1 MENKIAQLHSTFSI
15 NGEISNDDTRFLQIT
30 IDVLHLGL
38 NRNGSVFTKD
48 VVDSCVDSIKNTP
61 VLGFIN
67 KGNKYIEPDFEGHE
81 HTVTRTENG
90 IEEIYA
96 GHAYGVI
103 PESCNPRWVMKVC
116 SDGQEREFLQVDALL
131 WEKFNDA
138 SDIFYRDVEKNQ
150 SMELEIS
157 SVDGYEDEDGIFYFE
172 KFRFDGCC
180 VLGDD
185 VLPAMVDANL
195 KLKEV
200 QFAADEFIKNIQGE
214 LNDKFTIF
222 TALVN
227 EKNSQ
232 GGVVNMP
239 NTDLE
244 QVVENQ
250 PQIEDV
256 QSEDVEFEVEVET
269 EVETEVEV
277 EDVEP
282 EVETDVV
289 EPEVTETE
297 VVEEVVEQEAVEYE
311 ATDEVAEEVAESEV
325 IENDGNESEEA
336 GTDEETVDFQSKLVE
351 MEAEIESIKADYNN
365 IKVEYDAVKSA
376 YETIKAEYDE
386 IKPKYDAFVQAE
398 MQREAEE
405 IEAKKDAAFAEYE
418 IDLSENAEFIAL
430 KERKSEMSLD
440 DIEKECAFLYVKVMR
455 SKNSNFSQ
463 SETASATVEIV
474 EDVEEEAAGYFS
486 NRYGFIPTKR

>member
-1 MENKIAQLHSTFSI
+1 MENKIAKLHSTFSI
-15 NGEISNDDTRFLQIT
+15 NGEISNEDTRFLNIT

-38 NRNGSVFTKD
+38 NRNGSIFEKD
-48 VVDSCVDSIKNTP
+48 VVNACVDSIKNTP
-61 VLGFIN
+61 VLGFIE
-67 KGNKYIEPDFEGHE
+67 KGNKYIDSDFKGHE
-81 HTVTRTENG
+81 HVVTKTENG

-103 PESCNPRWVMKVC
+103 PESCNPRWITKVC
-116 SDGQEREFLQVDALL
+116 SDGQEREFLQVNALL
-131 WEKFNDA
+131 WEKFSDA
-138 SDIFYRDVEKNQ
+138 TDIFYRDIEKSE
-150 SMELEIS
+150 SMELAID
-157 SVDGYEDEDGIFYFE
+157 SVDGYEDEDGIFHFE
-172 KFRFDGCC
+172 TFKFDGCC
-180 VLGDD
+180 ILSDHTM
-185 VLPAMVDANL
+185 PAMIDANA

-200 QFAADEFIKNIQGE
+200 QFSTDEFMKNIQGE

-250 PQIEDV
+250 PQIEEF

-311 ATDEVAEEVAESEV
+311 ATDEVAEEVAESEA

-336 GTDEETVDFQSKLVE
+336 GTDEEAVDFESKLVE
-351 MEAEIESIKADYNN
+351 MEAQLASIEADYNN
-365 IKVEYDAVKSA
+365 IKVEYDTIKSA
-376 YETIKAEYDE
+376 YDAIKAEYDE
-386 IKPKYDAFVQAE
+386 IKPKYEAYMQAE

-418 IDLSENAEFIAL
+418 SDLSGNDEFIAL
-430 KERKSEMSLD
+430 KERKSEMTLD

-463 SETASATVEIV
+463 SEIVSDTVEIV
-474 EDVEEEAAGYFS
+474 EDIEEEAAGYFS
-486 NRYGFIPTKR
+486 SRYGFIPTKR